1 MPAKNPRLNIVI
13 EEPIYKAIHDLSET
27 NGISMSTVARDL
39 IREAL
44 ELREDAALAAFAEE
58 REKSL
63 KKSKM
68 LSHRQVWK

>member
-13 EEPIYKAIHDLSET
+13 EEPIYRVIHDLSET
-27 NGISMSTVARDL
+27 RGISMSTLTRDL

-44 ELREDAALAAFAEE
+44 ELREDAALASFAEE
-58 REKSL
+58 RERSL

-68 LSHRQVWK
+68 LSHKQVWK